1 MRAYL
6 PPVAQPAHDEARGL
20 ALVLVSTFAYALLPI
35 LGKLAYAEGLRP
47 LPLLAWR
54 YAIATA
60 LIALLERGPRLPLR
74 TRLRLWAVGAVFV
87 LNSVAYFRALE
98 TVPASVVSL
107 VLYVYPVVVAL
118 LAALAG
124 LEPLR
129 ARGLLAA
136 AAAFAGCAL
145 TAGGAGASAPLSA
158 TGVAWALLAAFV
170 YAGYIVL
177 SSRFGS
183 DAPARALALHL
194 AQVAAL
200 ACAVLALAGPGLAL
214 PRSPRAWAAVVAIG
228 VVPTVVAMTT
238 FLAGMAIVGPTRAS
252 VLSSLEVIVTLA
264 LAFGLLG
271 ERLTPWQWTGAALIL
286 GAVAWQNLGALRAVA
301 ARRSA

>member
-1 MRAYL
+1 MAYAGGMRTYL
-6 PPVAQPAHDEARGL
+6 PPVAQPARDEARGL
-20 ALVLVSTFAYALLPI
+20 TLVVVSTSAYALLPI

-60 LIALLERGPRLPLR
+60 LIALLDRGTRLPLR

-118 LAALAG
+118 LAAVAG

-136 AAAFAGCAL
+136 A
-145 TAGGAGASAPLSA
+145 
-158 TGVAWALLAAFV
+158 AAFV

-200 ACAVLALAGPGLAL
+200 ACAALALAGPGLAL
-214 PRSPRAWAAVVAIG
+214 PRSLRAWAVVAAIG

-264 LAFGLLG
+264 LAFALLG

-301 ARRSA
+301 ARRGA